1 MLKRFSTAL
10 LALFFLSLIISVP
23 AQANEMEELI
33 KEMISTY
40 TRSSQGHQDPQFVA
54 KVNEIDEHM
63 RQRLE
68 KDFDVEPFKQL
79 LKTADSMKARKSA
92 RKMFE
97 VVLEK
102 AFKRLQFT
110 RVQQDVTGNPDL
122 LEEIELMIG
131 KIERYLDPS
140 LPDLDTV
147 DRNSL
152 ENQRDKLQKKIKK
165 AYASLSKLP
174 DDKRI
179 SVEVTRED
187 GSAGKI
193 SASREAN
200 LLAKLKTVIPEPG
213 KMSVKIKLTDED
225 LFDMEIFV
233 QAFIAPNGF
242 SLIEGELGF
251 TGIALKSLDNS
262 DATQLEDVLGNAYF
276 NRYRIVQDEEQL
288 NIMPKVGQAS
298 YEMGSFAPG
307 QTWKMPLAK
316 IDHVTEIIKSLDGNT
331 EIAVVN
337 AKHAINEK
345 AIEFKNNGERNLIFL
360 QGTDM
365 TGLVSVKA
373 LGFLVPKKGQ
383 VTFREV
389 LMIVDDAL
397 SSDVTSYIGG
407 QGINWFLKR
416 ASDNLRKGLPFTPI
430 LENLNMDRDQS
441 GKMVYIFSGR
451 GPVAR

>member
-1 MLKRFSTAL
+1 MLKRLTIGL
-10 LALFFLSLIISVP
+10 LALFILMVTFSVP
-23 AQANEMEELI
+23 SHANEMESLI
-33 KEMISTY
+33 KEMISIY
-40 TRSSQGHQDPQFVA
+40 TMSSKGHQDPQFLA
-54 KVNEIDEHM
+54 KVNEIDEQM
-63 RQRLE
+63 RQQLE
-68 KDFDVEPFKQL
+68 KDRDIEPFKQL
-79 LKTADSMKARKSA
+79 LKSAEEMKARKSA

-97 VVLEK
+97 VVLER

-110 RVQQDVTGNPDL
+110 RVQQDVTGNADL

-131 KIERYLDPS
+131 NIERYLDPS

-147 DRNSL
+147 DRQSL
-152 ENQRDKLQKKIKK
+152 DQQRDKLQKKIKK

-174 DDKRI
+174 EDKRI
-179 SVEVTRED
+179 SVEVMRED
-187 GSAGKI
+187 GTAGKI
-193 SASREAN
+193 SAGREAN
-200 LLAKLKTVIPEPG
+200 LLAKLKSVIPEPG
-213 KMSVKIKLTDED
+213 KMSVKIKLDADD

-233 QAFIAPNGF
+233 QSFIAPNGF
-242 SLIEGELGF
+242 SVIEGELGF
-251 TGIALKSLDNS
+251 KGIALKSLDNS
-262 DATQLEDVLGNAYF
+262 DASHLEDVLGNSFF

-307 QTWKMPLAK
+307 QTWKMPLTK
-316 IDHVTEIIKSLDGNT
+316 IDNVTEIIRSLEGNT

-337 AKHAINEK
+337 AKHAANEK

-373 LGFLVPKKGQ
+373 LGFLVPRKGQ

-430 LENLNMDRDQS
+430 LENLNMDRDSS